1 MPYYFKLPKFTE
13 LTIAQQAAVN
23 EKGALSI
30 SGGPGTGKSVISLW
44 RHIRNYSAET
54 KESLLLTY
62 TRSLEK
68 YFVEAIKSEA
78 DHAQNEEDKLKLLK
92 AANNV
97 NRTYWWLF
105 HQPVPRKE
113 IIIDEAQDV
122 EQNNY
127 EIINELSNSISY
139 TCDDEQILFPDHL
152 TTESKLKEIFPSN
165 KQYLFDENFRNTF
178 EILHFAKA
186 LFNKKLIYQ
195 YILETQLEKNRQGPK
210 PTLII
215 TNGNLEN
222 QKQYILEILSKYS
235 SDTHNIA
242 ILLPNGQAVD
252 DYFNFLQNQDIAVT
266 RYYNGIPNIE
276 IGNIHIT
283 TFKSSKGL
291 EFDTVIIPGFDK
303 FGMIDG
309 VITESDYYVAITRTR
324 SNLFLFSPAIPDFLE
339 RLDNQKQTYNIEE
352 L

>member
-1 MPYYFKLPKFTE
+1 MAFYFKLPQFVD

-30 SGGPGTGKSVISLW
+30 SGGPGTGKSVVSLW
-44 RHIRNYSAET
+44 RHIRNYSAGT
-54 KESLLLTY
+54 KDSLLLTY
-62 TRSLEK
+62 TKSLEK
-68 YFVEAIKSEA
+68 YFIEAIKSEA
-78 DHAQNEEDKLKLLK
+78 KNAPNVDDEQKLLK

-97 NRTYWWLF
+97 NRTYWWLS
-105 HQPVPRKE
+105 HKPAKREE

-122 EQNNY
+122 EP
-127 EIINELSNSISY
+127 IKHRRIKELAKSISY

-152 TTESKLKEIFPSN
+152 TTESKLKEIFQNN
-165 KQYLFDENFRNTF
+165 KQYFFDENFRNTF

-195 YILETQLEKNRQGPK
+195 YILETQLNNNRKGPK

-215 TNGNLEN
+215 TKGKLHN
-222 QKQYILEILSKYS
+222 QKKYILDILDKYAS
-235 SDTHNIA
+235 PTHNIA
-242 ILLPNGQAVD
+242 ILLPNGKAVD
-252 DYFNFLQNQDIAVT
+252 DYCNFLQNKKIAVT
-266 RYYNGIPNIE
+266 CFHHNIKIIE

-291 EFDTVIIPGFDK
+291 EFDTVILPGFDR

-324 SNLFLFSPAIPDFLE
+324 SNLFLFSPAIPAFLE